1 MIIDNKKIELNSD
14 ILKNESEISFSDSI
28 AVNEIVDVIKKVNDI
43 EIESG
48 LTIFINL
55 KPLNIQ
61 KTQEI
66 LSSLLK
72 YDRLSNASILFN
84 IILLLKTYNTLE
96 DEFFNNKNVYY
107 SSLEDFLDIK
117 NGLKSDIKELNTK
130 LSIYFMSIFRSL
142 NKFEFSFIDNPVQI
156 PELYKNILLSVDV
169 FTIGGILSNNNGF
182 TDKDMLMIKDSYGY
196 VSEITSKIKTTD
208 MLFGSL
214 MEQK

>member
-1 MIIDNKKIELNSD
+1 MIIYNKEIELNSD

-28 AVNEIVDVIKKVNDI
+28 AVNEIVDIIKKVNDI

-48 LTIFINL
+48 LNIFINL

-61 KTQEI
+61 KIQEI

-72 YDRLSNASILFN
+72 CDRLSNASILFN

>member
-1 MIIDNKKIELNSD
+1 MIIDNKEIELNSD
-14 ILKNESEISFSDSI
+14 ILKNESEISFSDSFT
-28 AVNEIVDVIKKVNDI
+28 VNDIVDIIMKVNDI

-55 KPLNIQ
+55 KQLNIQ
-61 KTQEI
+61 KIQEI
-66 LSSLLK
+66 LSVFLK
-72 YDRLSNASILFN
+72 YDELTNASILFN

-208 MLFGSL
+208 MLFESI

>member
-1 MIIDNKKIELNSD
+1 MIIYNKEIELNSD

-28 AVNEIVDVIKKVNDI
+28 AVNEIVDIIKKVNDI

-55 KPLNIQ
+55 KPRNIQ
-61 KTQEI
+61 KIQEI

-72 YDRLSNASILFN
+72 HDRLSNASILFN

-208 MLFGSL
+208 MLFGSI

>member
-1 MIIDNKKIELNSD
+1 MIIYNKEIELNSD

-28 AVNEIVDVIKKVNDI
+28 TVNDIVDIIKKVNDI

-61 KTQEI
+61 KIQEI

-72 YDRLSNASILFN
+72 CDRLSNASILFN

-130 LSIYFMSIFRSL
+130 LSIYFISIFRSL

>member
-1 MIIDNKKIELNSD
+1 MIIYNKEIELNSD

-28 AVNEIVDVIKKVNDI
+28 AVNEIVDIIKKVNDI

-48 LTIFINL
+48 LNIFINL

-61 KTQEI
+61 KIQEI

-72 YDRLSNASILFN
+72 CDRLSNASILFN

-196 VSEITSKIKTTD
+196 VSEITSKIRTTD

>member
-1 MIIDNKKIELNSD
+1 MIIDNKEIELTSD

>member
-1 MIIDNKKIELNSD
+1 MIIYNKEIELNSD

-28 AVNEIVDVIKKVNDI
+28 AVNDIVDIIKKVNDI

-61 KTQEI
+61 KIQEI
-66 LSSLLK
+66 ISSLLK
-72 YDRLSNASILFN
+72 HDRLSNASILFN

>member
-1 MIIDNKKIELNSD
+1 MIIDNKEIELNSD

-61 KTQEI
+61 KIQEI
-66 LSSLLK
+66 LSVFLK
-72 YDRLSNASILFN
+72 YDELTNASILFN

-117 NGLKSDIKELNTK
+117 NGLKSNIKELNTK

-196 VSEITSKIKTTD
+196 VSEITSKIRTTD

>member
-1 MIIDNKKIELNSD
+1 MIIYNKEIELNSD

-28 AVNEIVDVIKKVNDI
+28 AVNEIVDIIKKVNDI
-43 EIESG
+43 EIEYG
-48 LTIFINL
+48 LNILINL
-55 KPLNIQ
+55 KSLNIQ
-61 KTQEI
+61 KIQEI

-72 YDRLSNASILFN
+72 CDRLSNASILFN

-196 VSEITSKIKTTD
+196 VSEITSKIRTTD

>member
-1 MIIDNKKIELNSD
+1 MIIYNKEIELNSD

-28 AVNEIVDVIKKVNDI
+28 AVNEIVDIIKKVNDI

-48 LTIFINL
+48 LNIFMNL

-61 KTQEI
+61 KIQEI

-72 YDRLSNASILFN
+72 CDRLSNASILFN

-117 NGLKSDIKELNTK
+117 NGLKSNIKELNTK
-130 LSIYFMSIFRSL
+130 LSIYFISIFRSL
-142 NKFEFSFIDNPVQI
+142 NKFEFSFIDNPVHI

-196 VSEITSKIKTTD
+196 VSEITSKIRTTD

>member
-1 MIIDNKKIELNSD
+1 MIIDNKEIELNSD

-61 KTQEI
+61 KIQEI

-72 YDRLSNASILFN
+72 CDRLSNASILFN

-96 DEFFNNKNVYY
+96 DEFFKNKNVYY

>member
-1 MIIDNKKIELNSD
+1 MVIENKDIDLNSGILENVSEITFSDKIESID
-14 ILKNESEISFSDSI
+14 IVELIKRINIIENESKISI
-28 AVNEIVDVIKKVNDI
+28 
-43 EIESG
+43 
-48 LTIFINL
+48 TINL

-61 KTQEI
+61 KIQEI
-66 LSSLLK
+66 LSLLLK
-72 YDRLSNASILFN
+72 YDKLTNVSIIFN

-96 DEFFNNKNVYY
+96 DEFFNNQNVYY

-117 NGLKSDIKELNTK
+117 NGLKSNIKELNTK
-130 LSIYFMSIFRSL
+130 LSIYFISIFRSL

-208 MLFGSL
+208 MLFESI

>member
-1 MIIDNKKIELNSD
+1 MIIYNKEIELNSD

-28 AVNEIVDVIKKVNDI
+28 AVNEIVDIIKKVNDI
-43 EIESG
+43 EIEYG
-48 LTIFINL
+48 LNIFINL

-61 KTQEI
+61 KIQEI

-72 YDRLSNASILFN
+72 CDRLSNASILFN

-196 VSEITSKIKTTD
+196 VSEITSKIRTTD

>member
-1 MIIDNKKIELNSD
+1 MIIYNKEIELNSD

-28 AVNEIVDVIKKVNDI
+28 AVNEIVDIIKKVNDI

-48 LTIFINL
+48 LNIFINL

-61 KTQEI
+61 KIQEI

-72 YDRLSNASILFN
+72 CDRLSNASILFN

-117 NGLKSDIKELNTK
+117 NELKSDIKELNTK

-196 VSEITSKIKTTD
+196 VSEITSKIRTTD